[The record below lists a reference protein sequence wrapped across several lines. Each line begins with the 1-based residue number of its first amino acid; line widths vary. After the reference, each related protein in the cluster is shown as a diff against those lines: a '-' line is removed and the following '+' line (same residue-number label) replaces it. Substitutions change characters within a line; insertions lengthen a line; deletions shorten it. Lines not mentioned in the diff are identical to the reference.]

1 MRALLWH
8 GSELTRSAGSFC
20 VRSLGTEPA
29 SRHRLRAQDR
39 SADAV
44 GVTIAGHRLQVRAP
58 DRSAHAL
65 GVPPTDAGE
74 ALSPL
79 IEPSRVA
86 LDRMRDRSTHEPRSG
101 VQPEAGVIHSV
112 NPGPERARGVP

>member
-1 MRALLWH
+1 MLATASKCGRRIVLRTLW
-8 GSELTRSAGSFC
+8 
-20 VRSLGTEPA
+20 A
-29 SRHRLRAQDR
+29 S
-39 SADAV
+39 
-44 GVTIAGHRLQVRAP
+44 
-58 DRSAHAL
+58 
-65 GVPPTDAGE
+65 PPTDAGE